1 LGRWKRSL
9 YRSVNGQWLNGSIL
23 CYPDWPSMQA
33 KLRSALAVL
42 MLSTLVA
49 CGIPGAPQPPS
60 LALPRTVQD
69 LKATRKGDRVTLTW
83 TTPRQ
88 TTEHSRIKHL
98 GATRICRAVDV
109 VTPAECVE
117 KVGTVSPAP
126 LAAAVSFTDT
136 LPRQLQEMH
145 STGFASYAV
154 EVENTHGRSAGL
166 SNRVMVPLAP
176 TLPPPDRISASV
188 TSEGVKILASGLTG
202 PRLPSGLHI
211 EIHLYRRSQGT
222 TSAVDLG
229 GPLWRVG
236 SGFGQSMEFLDRT
249 AEWEKTYLYK
259 VAGVTIKPVRGVDER
274 IEGDDSGEIE
284 VFVHDTFPPAVP
296 TGLEA
301 VSSGTPQQPFIDLS
315 WAPNTESDLAGYNV
329 YRHEEGGEPKK
340 INGELVKGPTY
351 RDTAVQAGH
360 RYWYSVSAVD
370 LRGNESGRSTEAS
383 ETVQQ

>member
-1 LGRWKRSL
+1 M
-9 YRSVNGQWLNGSIL
+9 GQWLNGSIL

-33 KLRSALAVL
+33 RLLSALAVL
-42 MLSTLVA
+42 MLTTLVA

-126 LAAAVSFTDT
+126 LAAAASFTDT
-136 LPRQLQEMH
+136 LPRQLQETH
-145 STGFASYAV
+145 PAGFASYAV
-154 EVENTHGRSAGL
+154 EVENSHGRSAGL
-166 SNRVMVPLAP
+166 SNQVMVPLAP
-176 TLPPPDRISASV
+176 TVPPASQIYARVTAEGVGISAAFGAGI
-188 TSEGVKILASGLTG
+188 TSKALRSY
-202 PRLPSGLHI
+202 
-211 EIHLYRRSQGT
+211 HLYRRNQDGKNV
-222 TSAVDLG
+222 VDLSELLSVECLG
-229 GPLWRVG
+229 VG
-236 SGFGQSMEFLDRT
+236 CTVNFLDRT

-259 VAGVTIKPVRGVDER
+259 VAGVTVEPVQGVDER
-274 IEGDDSGEIE
+274 IEGEDSQEIE
-284 VFVHDTFPPAVP
+284 VFVHDIFPPAAP

-301 VSSGTPQQPFIDLS
+301 VSAGTTPQPFIDLS

-329 YRHEEGGEPKK
+329 YRHEEGAEPKK
-340 INGELVKGPTY
+340 INGELVNGPTY
-351 RDTAVQAGH
+351 RDSAVQAGH
-360 RYWYSVSAVD
+360 RYSYSVTAVD
-370 LRGNESGRSTEAS
+370 LRGNESGKSAEAS
-383 ETVQQ
+383 ETVPR